1 MKLVTTLKDNVRYV
15 VLFILSLTLLII
27 AQHYKINNKEPSKE
41 LGIELV
47 NALYTYDSLDDLYS
61 TQSKKLLKIF

>member
-27 AQHYKINNKEPSKE
+27 AQHYKINNK
-41 LGIELV
+41 
-47 NALYTYDSLDDLYS
+47 
-61 TQSKKLLKIF
+61 